1 MPHGRKQVNGY
12 LDMGKPFIPPEPR
25 GVILEDRVTGTLYG
39 VTDNTTTGGILSTTV
54 QARWNVNAYG
64 PFAGPRIDTL
74 GSQVRLYVSSAVLL
88 YEEVAAGDPVTSQN
102 QIITRRSGTTRDAWQ
117 ATAVSALSGGTI
129 TWTKVLANGVG
140 V

>member
-1 MPHGRKQVNGY
+1 MLHRRREVSGY
-12 LDMGKPFIPPEPR
+12 TDIGKLSIPPEPR
-25 GVILEDRVTGTLYG
+25 GVVLEDRVTGTLYG

-74 GSQVRLYVSSAVLL
+74 GAQVRLYVSSAVLL
-88 YEEVAAGDPVTSQN
+88 YEEVAFPDRASQN
-102 QIITRRSGTTRDAWQ
+102 QIITRRSGSTRDAWQ

-129 TWTKVLANGVG
+129 TWTKVLADGEEV
-140 V
+140 